1 MKITSGTI
9 MKTKKEKVNIYEL
22 SVEEHVALINSRK
35 HSKTWDAMMRN
46 QGAIICTDPNLL

>member
-1 MKITSGTI
+1 
-9 MKTKKEKVNIYEL
+9 MKTKKETVKRDEMSLEDFIEMVN
-22 SVEEHVALINSRK
+22 NRK

>member
-1 MKITSGTI
+1 
-9 MKTKKEKVNIYEL
+9 MKTKKETVNRDEMSLEDFIEM
-22 SVEEHVALINSRK
+22 VNNRK

>member
-1 MKITSGTI
+1 
-9 MKTKKEKVNIYEL
+9 MKTKKETVNRDKMSLEDFIEM
-22 SVEEHVALINSRK
+22 VNNRK